1 MAQRAV
7 ASDPPSFIRQQG
19 DRVTLNTFDSE
30 NAYRGAPK
38 KVLIVDDSRTIR
50 AWLRATLS
58 ADPRLEIVGEAEDAV
73 AARDFLRANKADVL
87 TLDIEMPGMS
97 GLEFLTRLMKARPMP
112 VVMMSSLTSAG
123 SDAAIQALSRGAVD
137 CMVKPNGSYGREVT
151 DDICERVFHAACTTA
166 SRLRVP
172 SPPTGAAPV
181 RPQTPNSV
189 PLRGCRRKTIFLIG
203 ASTGGVSAIESV
215 LPMLDPGGPPVV
227 IVQHMPGNFLVSF
240 SQRLGRHL
248 PQNVCLAEEGMRLE
262 RGDIVLAPGNGQHTE
277 IRRKNDAWVCHFVPN
292 DPPALHCPA
301 VDTLFKSAASEAKH
315 VTAAIL
321 TGLGKDGAEGLR
333 QLSDGGARTFGQDED
348 TCVVYGMPRA
358 AKALGAVG
366 RELPLDRIGN
376 AMREAVERKSKDASA
391 GAGAIR

>member
-1 MAQRAV
+1 MAL
-7 ASDPPSFIRQQG
+7 SSY
-19 DRVTLNTFDSE
+19 DSE
-30 NAYRGAPK
+30 STWRGAPK

-50 AWLRATLS
+50 AWLRATLA

-73 AARDFLRANKADVL
+73 AARDFLRASHADVL

-137 CMVKPNGSYGREVT
+137 CMVKPSGAYGRELT
-151 DDICERVFHAACTTA
+151 DDICERVFQAACTTA
-166 SRLRVP
+166 SRLRVQS
-172 SPPTGAAPV
+172 SPLAA
-181 RPQTPNSV
+181 TPAAKVSADTT
-189 PLRGCRRKTIFLIG
+189 PFRGCRRKTIFLIG
-203 ASTGGVSAIESV
+203 ASTGGVAALESV

-240 SQRLGRHL
+240 SQRLDRHL
-248 PQNVCLAEEGMRLE
+248 KQNVCLAEEGMRLE
-262 RGDIVLAPGNGQHTE
+262 RGDIVLAPGAGQHTA
-277 IRRKNDAWVCHFVPN
+277 IRRRNDAWVCHFEPN

-301 VDTLFKSAASEAKH
+301 VDVLFQSAVSEARH
-315 VTAAIL
+315 VSAAIL

-333 QLSDGGARTFGQDED
+333 QLSEGGARTFGQNED

-366 RELPLDRIGN
+366 RELPLDRIGT
-376 AMREAVERKSKDASA
+376 AMRESPQKKPARGEQHA
-391 GAGAIR
+391 GVPK